1 MILKVKISESTSSP
15 CLLPAPVLNTSKEKL
30 KSVQQE
36 ETAVGVVER
45 TGSTSESQI
54 PDTVV
59 AELTERQIGSYKELV

>member
-15 CLLPAPVLNTSKEKL
+15 CLLPASVLNTKEKL

-59 AELTERQIGSYKELV
+59 AELTERQIGSYKEVV